1 MSSGSRTG
9 FITRSAGT
17 NVLFKGAVEIRLQP
31 LFFPKIESRMNQT
44 ELEQESLRLLLR
56 RVEAEERNS
65 GIERLINILK
75 TQIESLQRPTIIESL
90 QRPTIR
96 DTTVGEYRALKSA
109 VKDCDSLLETLENN
123 DRLPSWLYGLLHLL
137 RYRLETTAW
146 AVEIEVLHV

>member
-1 MSSGSRTG
+1 
-9 FITRSAGT
+9 
-17 NVLFKGAVEIRLQP
+17 
-31 LFFPKIESRMNQT
+31 MNQT